1 VTHREKANWEGA
13 RGRQRRRGPWWDD
26 WSEQFG
32 GSAGPWGGRRGGPR
46 ARRGDIRRALLS
58 ALEDGPAHGYE
69 LITRLE
75 GRSGGMWRPSPGSV
89 YPTLQMLEDEG
100 LVRSE
105 EREGKRVYELTDA
118 GRTAA
123 AEREPAGEWAGPG
136 GPGHHRGFR
145 NMRLAGEKIGP
156 VLAPLVM
163 ALRQLA
169 VTGDEAQ
176 MERGQEILR
185 RATKELN
192 QILAE
197 D

>member
-1 VTHREKANWEGA
+1 M
-13 RGRQRRRGPWWDD
+13 
-26 WSEQFG
+26 
-32 GSAGPWGGRRGGPR
+32 
-46 ARRGDIRRALLS
+46 RRGDIRRALLS
-58 ALEDGPAHGYE
+58 ALQDGPAHGYE
-69 LITRLE
+69 LINRLE
-75 GRSGGMWRPSPGSV
+75 DRSGGMWRPSPGSV

-100 LVRSE
+100 LVRSA
-105 EREGKRVYELTDA
+105 EREGKRVYELTEA

-123 AEREPAGEWAGPG
+123 VEREPAQEEVGA
-136 GPGHHRGFR
+136 GHHRGLR
-145 NMRLAGEKIGP
+145 NMRMAGEKIGP

-169 VTGDEAQ
+169 VSGSDGQ

>member
-1 VTHREKANWEGA
+1 MTHREKGHWEGS
-13 RGRQRRRGPWWDD
+13 RSRQGRRGPWWED
-26 WSEQFG
+26 WSEQVG
-32 GSAGPWGGRRGGPR
+32 GFAGPGGARRGGPR

-75 GRSGGMWRPSPGSV
+75 DRSGGMWRPSPGSV

-100 LVRSE
+100 MVRSE

-123 AEREPAGEWAGPG
+123 AERQPAEEWVGPG
-136 GPGHHRGFR
+136 APGHHRGFR

-169 VTGDEAQ
+169 VSGDEAQ
-176 MERGQEILR
+176 MERGQAILR

-192 QILAE
+192 QVLAE